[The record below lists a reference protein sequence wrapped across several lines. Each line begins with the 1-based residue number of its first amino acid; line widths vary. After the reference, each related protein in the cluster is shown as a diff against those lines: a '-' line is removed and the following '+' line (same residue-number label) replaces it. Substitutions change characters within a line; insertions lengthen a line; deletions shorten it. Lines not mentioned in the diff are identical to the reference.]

1 MRFTTA
7 IVGVSCAAAFT
18 SHQAIPRALPAGI
31 RIGSLLHVAL
41 EDVDDKLIAE
51 NVPILL
57 DYLSHPDEL
66 LRQPPSFSTLEPAA
80 KLALLQQNY
89 KALVASAVPSL
100 ENFVGST
107 ASTLNLDAYGPWYVA
122 AFCLFVA
129 AAQRG
134 AGREEARQELIDK
147 IVSGEL
153 DVEEVSEYYPH
164 RQTKTCPQTRTDTHN
179 NMSCCR
185 RL

>member
-7 IVGVSCAAAFT
+7 IVAVSFAAAFT
-18 SHQAIPRALPAGI
+18 APQASPRAPAGI
-31 RIGSLLHVAL
+31 RVESQLRVAL
-41 EDVDDKLIAE
+41 EDVNDRLIAE
-51 NVPILL
+51 NAPILL

-100 ENFVGST
+100 ENFVGNT
-107 ASTLNLDAYGPWYVA
+107 AATLNLDAYGPWYVA
-122 AFCLFVA
+122 VFCLFVA

-153 DVEEVSEYYPH
+153 DVEEVSKYYLHP
-164 RQTKTCPQTRTDTHN
+164 QTKTCPPSRTDTDSN
-179 NMSCCR
+179 IQFFR
-185 RL
+185 